1 MKKLMAFVLSFGLVL
16 LGTAPVM
23 AASQTL
29 SSPIP
34 VASLSTATNTGF
46 DIPDP
51 DQAHPLSDEELQE
64 VDGEIAPILVT
75 AGEILLGV
83 AIGVAANYIYDHYIK
98 PKPEPKK
105 CKCECSCEATCQ

>member
-1 MKKLMAFVLSFGLVL
+1 MKKLMTLVLSFGLVL
-16 LGTAPVM
+16 LGMAPVM

-29 SSPIP
+29 QSPIS
-34 VASLSTATNTGF
+34 AAGLSTPASAGF
-46 DIPDP
+46 DIPEP
-51 DQAHPLSDEELQE
+51 DQARPLDDEELQE

-83 AIGVAANYIYDHYIK
+83 AIGVAANYIYEHYIK